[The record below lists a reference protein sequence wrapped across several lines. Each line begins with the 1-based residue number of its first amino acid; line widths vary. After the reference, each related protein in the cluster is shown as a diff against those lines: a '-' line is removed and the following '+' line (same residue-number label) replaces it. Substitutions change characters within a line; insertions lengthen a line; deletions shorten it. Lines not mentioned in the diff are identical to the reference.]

1 MFSIPTESALDKTTR
16 QAREDEQACS
26 SRIRELESQRQAQS
40 AYDSRLNRREQSLI
54 LNFLGRVK
62 FCADSILQKK
72 SFGCDYKLR
81 SSVYT
86 HTKRSHTHVKDLV
99 AHVRVPLIMETLKY
113 PACTVGWVARR
124 RSQLSP
130 GKKKN
135 EFSPKFN
142 RTMQLLKKNCRIMFE

>member
-1 MFSIPTESALDKTTR
+1 MFKSDQKAGESTSSPKCVR
-16 QAREDEQACS
+16 QQVN
-26 SRIRELESQRQAQS
+26 I
-40 AYDSRLNRREQSLI
+40 RREQSLI
-54 LNFLGRVK
+54 LGFFDR
-62 FCADSILQKK
+62 FRFSADSILHKK
-72 SFGCDYKLR
+72 SFRCDYKPM

-86 HTKRSHTHVKDLV
+86 HTKRSHTHVKDPV
-99 AHVRVPLIMETLKY
+99 AHVRVPWIMETLKY
-113 PACTVGWVARR
+113 SACTVGWVARR